1 MDPTADRRLAPPL
14 DAGDAGSGG
23 REVVIDLSSS
33 DSETE
38 SDDPCCGGD
47 GKRRPL
53 RAAGGGGGRLEKKLR
68 FSAAAVEVPPGF
80 LDPLPPPQRER
91 SVTKQFWKAGDY
103 DGRPLGNEVVQHS
116 GNGLPLKSLD
126 CFRCSNFLLS
136 DSGMDHVRV
145 HPKFLHSNATSH
157 KWALGGTMFLCK
169 VANGATYVNID
180 MMENK
185 KDGTRMLLVQDNGGG
200 MNPDKMRHCMSL
212 GYSAKSKLKNTIG
225 QYGNGFKTSTM
236 RLGAADVLVFSRSH
250 CTEGTR
256 LSFYYL
262 QRCILSQAKSDN
274 PPLAPSFFSR
284 NRPTQSIG
292 MLSYTFLRSTS
303 KEDIIVPM
311 IDYER
316 EQVWKKKV
324 RTTWA
329 DWHISLETIIE
340 WSPYSAEAELLQ
352 ESFRF
357 SLSSEVALTF
367 CCQILEWIMSGCI
380 QNFCTRMRQAIS
392 GPSAVTYAAVNVAA
406 LAELLDNSL
415 DEVANGATYVNIDM
429 MENKKDGTR
438 MLLVQDNGGGMNPD
452 KMRHCMSLGYSAKSK
467 LKNTIGQYGNGF
479 KTSTMRL
486 GADVLVFS
494 RSHCTEGTRP
504 TQSIGMLSYTFLRST
519 SKEDIIVPM
528 LDSIGEQGTRI
539 IIYNLWEDEEG
550 QLELDF
556 DADANDIQ
564 IRGANRDQKR
574 IKMANQYPN
583 SKHFFTYKH
592 SLRSYASILYLRVPC
607 VFRMILRGKEIQH
620 HNIVNDLMLKKQQ
633 TYKPTMIDGFPKDEQ
648 MVADVTIGFVKDAK
662 HHIDIQGFNVY
673 HKNRLIKV
681 FYLCHAYPIYSN
693 KKFFSVVLFKVAF
706 AGMSDNHHKIGYG
719 INHANTKSGTGDR
732 DGSPDDTA
740 HKGPSSRQFGGKS
753 NKNMKTS
760 MPSWEMSKYSD
771 AKGQLSS
778 RIMFMETTK
787 KSARTKRSKISV
799 LHGLSHISDDDN
811 DGTEI
816 AGITSR
822 LTSPIQ
828 RTPKKYFHNESDC
841 LPSSSPSGVK
851 RSERIAARHQLKVV
865 DVTSNGDEKSIVDHE
880 AVIKKLKDENSSLK
894 KSILMI
900 KESLSRE
907 LQTERDKNKSLIER
921 VSSIKISHKIL
932 SLDAFVI

>member
-14 DAGDAGSGG
+14 DAGNAGSGG

-38 SDDPCCGGD
+38 SDDPGCGGD

-68 FSAAAVEVPPGF
+68 ISAAAVEVPPGF
-80 LDPLPPPQRER
+80 LDPLPPPPTTKLLPPPQRER
-91 SVTKQFWKAGDY
+91 SVTRQFWKAGDY

-116 GNGLPLKSLD
+116 GNGLPLKSLH
-126 CFRCSNFLLS
+126 CFRCSNLLLS
-136 DSGMDHVRV
+136 DSGMDHIRV

-157 KWALGGTMFLCK
+157 KWALGANVAALAELLDNSLDEMFLCK

-185 KDGTRMLLVQDNGGG
+185 KDGTRMLLVQDDGGG

-236 RLGAADVLVFSRSH
+236 RLGADVLVFSRSH
-250 CTEGTR
+250 GTEGT
-256 LSFYYL
+256 
-262 QRCILSQAKSDN
+262 
-274 PPLAPSFFSR
+274 
-284 NRPTQSIG
+284 RPTQSIG

-352 ESFRF
+352 E
-357 SLSSEVALTF
+357 
-367 CCQILEWIMSGCI
+367 
-380 QNFCTRMRQAIS
+380 
-392 GPSAVTYAAVNVAA
+392 
-406 LAELLDNSL
+406 
-415 DEVANGATYVNIDM
+415 
-429 MENKKDGTR
+429 
-438 MLLVQDNGGGMNPD
+438 
-452 KMRHCMSLGYSAKSK
+452 
-467 LKNTIGQYGNGF
+467 
-479 KTSTMRL
+479 
-486 GADVLVFS
+486 
-494 RSHCTEGTRP
+494 
-504 TQSIGMLSYTFLRST
+504 
-519 SKEDIIVPM
+519 

-592 SLRSYASILYLRVPC
+592 SLRSYASILYLRVPH

-633 TYKPTMIDGFPKDEQ
+633 TYKPTMIDVFPKDEQ

-673 HKNRLIKV
+673 HKNRLIKPFWRV
-681 FYLCHAYPIYSN
+681 WTTAGCHGRGIIG
-693 KKFFSVVLFKVAF
+693 VLEVNFVEPAHDKQDFERTNCLTRLEARLVR
-706 AGMSDNHHKIGYG
+706 MQRTYWSDNHHQIGYG

-771 AKGQLSS
+771 AKRQLSS
-778 RIMFMETTK
+778 RIMFVETTK

-799 LHGLSHISDDDN
+799 LHGLSHISDDDD

-822 LTSPIQ
+822 LTSPVQ
-828 RTPKKYFHNESDC
+828 RTPKKYFRNESDC
-841 LPSSSPSGVK
+841 LPSSSPSEVK

-865 DVTSNGDEKSIVDHE
+865 DVTSNGNEQSIVDHE

-894 KSILMI
+894 ESILMI

-907 LQTERDKNKSLIER
+907 LQTERDKYKSLIER
-921 VSSIKISHKIL
+921 VSSIKISPKIL
-932 SLDAFVI
+932 SIDAFVNGYLEKQLQTAKEEQETLIAIFAKERKCRDKEEENLKKKLEVSTGTYNQRVLYLSYQDTSTIRDLMELLSAARNCSKR